1 MKRVKAKQTVDSKRR
16 NPQQD
21 RAKET
26 ISAIFEATARILERE
41 GRRALNTNSIA
52 ERAGVSIGTLYQYF
66 PNKEAIL
73 IAMAREQIERDG
85 RAVLEA
91 LETSGPVEPERA
103 AVRALIAAYEK
114 RRESRRIAVDT
125 LVAEGLGHERAKS
138 LRVVAETIA
147 ARSDFFPARSKPHT
161 STEIFVITRAVNGV
175 LRATIEE
182 AWDLLDTRAFE
193 DELVKLV
200 RGYLYN

>member
-1 MKRVKAKQTVDSKRR
+1 MKRLKTKQTVDSKRR

-91 LETSGPVEPERA
+91 LEAAGPVEPERA

-125 LVAEGLGHERAKS
+125 LVAEGLGYERAKS

-147 ARSDFFPARSKPHT
+147 ARGDLFPARSKPLT
-161 STEIFVITRAVNGV
+161 STEVFVITRAVNGV

-182 AWDLLDTRAFE
+182 ALDLLDTRAFE
-193 DELVKLV
+193 NELVKLV
-200 RGYLYN
+200 RGYLYG